1 MMKTCLRGLFLVSLQ
16 GFSEGDQSNYGF
28 FFFKNICT
36 VEHYWCCKLPVQPRR
51 EKWTYGAPKDE
62 DNDVFWRCERVIN
75 NPNIFVF
82 SDILRADTMPFSR
95 HSLWVYVSVFPPRS
109 GVDNCWQLLQLLQ
122 RERLQFNLG
131 SLDVFIFFLF
141 SQTEHSSCFT
151 SVLWNEIT
159 YLLHHYSPAD
169 SAQSDMWIWK
179 ALDLDNV
186 ITFIFYS

>member
-1 MMKTCLRGLFLVSLQ
+1 MSPTSRLTLKLPYFKPYFDFCSADDENRPPWPLPGLPS
-16 GFSEGDQSNYGF
+16 GFQWGWSVKLWIF

-62 DNDVFWRCERVIN
+62 DNEVFWRCERVIN

-131 SLDVFIFFLF
+131 SLDGFFFYFLKLNILF
-141 SQTEHSSCFT
+141 VS
-151 SVLWNEIT
+151 
-159 YLLHHYSPAD
+159 LLYYG
-169 SAQSDMWIWK
+169 MK
-179 ALDLDNV
+179 
-186 ITFIFYS
+186 